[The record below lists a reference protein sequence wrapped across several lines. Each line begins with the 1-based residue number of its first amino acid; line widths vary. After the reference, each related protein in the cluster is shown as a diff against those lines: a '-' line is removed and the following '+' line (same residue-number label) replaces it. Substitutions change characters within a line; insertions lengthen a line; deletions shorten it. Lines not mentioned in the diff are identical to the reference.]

1 MSAAVAIATSDG
13 PLRLAL
19 AGGGTGGHLTPALQL
34 LDRLID
40 TVQLE
45 SVLWFTTGRPVED
58 RVLDGWESRLPGVR
72 CKRVVLPLENH
83 AYGAPSRAALLMRSP
98 RAFWQA
104 RRALVEHQSQVLLGT
119 GGYVCL
125 PAALAARSMRARLM
139 LLEVNASAGS
149 ATRWLSP
156 LAYRV
161 LHAFDA
167 SLPNGAPLLPKHRRT
182 GPPLGRELETG
193 PARGAEREQLLSE
206 YGLDASRPL
215 LWVTGGSQGA
225 ASLNGF
231 LQNHA
236 QELIDG
242 GFAILHQVGPDRL
255 SEVVQGLPSEA
266 YAAREFVQPG
276 VRPMRCARVA
286 LTRGGAATLAECAA
300 LRLPSVVVP
309 YPHHADDHQAKNAL
323 ALYGGAEIVREG
335 ALGPRTVQRLLELG
349 RDDAAHAHMAEA
361 CERALPWGGASR
373 IASELVSAAARQA
386 SQPLSARA

>member
-1 MSAAVAIATSDG
+1 VSAAAAIATPEG

-72 CKRVVLPLENH
+72 CERVVLPLENRAH
-83 AYGAPSRAALLMRSP
+83 GAPSRSALLMRSP
-98 RAFWQA
+98 GAFLRA
-104 RRALVEHQSQVLLGT
+104 RRALLEHRSQVLLGT

-125 PAALAARSMRARLM
+125 PAALAARSMRARLL
-139 LLEVNASAGS
+139 LLEVNASAGA

-156 LAYRV
+156 LAHRV

-182 GPPLGRELETG
+182 GPPLGRELEAG
-193 PARGAEREQLLSE
+193 PARGAEREQLLAE
-206 YGLDASRPL
+206 YGLDPSRPL

-231 LQNHA
+231 VQDHA
-236 QELIDG
+236 AELIEG

-255 SEVVQGLPSEA
+255 GEAVQGLPAEV

-276 VRPMRCARVA
+276 LRPMRCARVA

-309 YPHHADDHQAKNAL
+309 YPHHTDDHQAKNAL

-335 ALGPRTVQRLLELG
+335 ALGPRTAQRLLELG

-373 IASELVSAAARQA
+373 IASELVSAAVQRAPV
-386 SQPLSARA
+386 PLSARA

>member
-1 MSAAVAIATSDG
+1 MSAAAVTTSEG

-34 LDRLID
+34 LDRLAD

-45 SVLWFTTGRPVED
+45 SVVWFTTGRPVED
-58 RVLDGWESRLPGVR
+58 RVLAGWEARLPGVR
-72 CKRVVLPLENH
+72 CERVVLPLENRAH
-83 AYGAPSRAALLMRSP
+83 GAPSRAALLMRAP
-98 RAFWQA
+98 AAFVRA
-104 RRALVEHQSQVLLGT
+104 RRALLEHRSQVLLGT

-125 PAALAARSMRARLM
+125 PAALAARSVRARLL
-139 LLEVNASAGS
+139 LLEVNATQGA
-149 ATRWLSP
+149 ATRWLGP
-156 LAYRV
+156 LAHRV

-182 GPPLGRELETG
+182 GPPLGRELEAG
-193 PARGAEREQLLSE
+193 PARGAERQQLLAE
-206 YGLDASRPL
+206 YGLDPARPL

-231 LQNHA
+231 LQDHA
-236 QELIDG
+236 RELIAG
-242 GFAILHQVGPDRL
+242 GFAILHQVGPERM
-255 SEVVQGLPSEA
+255 SEA
-266 YAAREFVQPG
+266 VEGLSADVYAAAEFVQPG
-276 VRPMRCARVA
+276 LRPMRCARVA

-300 LRLPSVVVP
+300 LRLPSLVVP

-335 ALGPRTVQRLLELG
+335 ALGPRTVERLLELL
-349 RDDAAHAHMAEA
+349 RDDAAHGRMAEA

-373 IASELVSAAARQA
+373 IASELVSAAVHRAPVA
-386 SQPLSARA
+386 LSARA